1 MTVEERI
8 ADIRRRIEL
17 LEERIENLL
26 KEEK

>member
-26 KEEK
+26 KEEG